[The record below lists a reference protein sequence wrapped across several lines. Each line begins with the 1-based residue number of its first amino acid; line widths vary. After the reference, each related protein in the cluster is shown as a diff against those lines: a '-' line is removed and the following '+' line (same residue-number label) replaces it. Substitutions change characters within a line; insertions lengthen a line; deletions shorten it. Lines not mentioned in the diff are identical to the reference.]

1 MHDDTRGKLPPGQ
14 QLLRPGRWPPVGEKL
29 PPGPFDTWTIHL
41 RGLFKN
47 PRSMAIDELL
57 ANPLEEQS
65 VDIHCVTR
73 WTRLGVSFR
82 GIPLSRF
89 LESADIN
96 SRARYVS
103 FVARSS
109 RNHSSSVPIDIARTA
124 LIALYAE
131 GKPLEPAYGGPV
143 RVVVPDRYFYKSVKW
158 LEAIE
163 LLEEDQLGYWEKDA
177 GYHNRADPWR
187 EERYLASG
195 VTKQQA
201 NQLIMSRD
209 FSNQD
214 LMGIDCS
221 GRDLSGLV
229 AVSALLR
236 NANFTKSILSQ
247 ANFEG
252 ANLANAHFKDAN
264 LQGANFEGADL
275 EGANLIGA
283 DLCGADLRGA
293 SLFGADFISLTNS
306 DHHAR
311 FDSETRLSKSQ
322 IHLLADQQEAFLQ
335 DKTTLS

>member
-1 MHDDTRGKLPPGQ
+1 MHDDTCGKLPPGQ

-29 PPGPFDTWTIHL
+29 PPGPFDTWTLQL
-41 RGLFKN
+41 RGLFRN
-47 PRSMAIDELL
+47 PRSIALEELL
-57 ANPLEEQS
+57 ADQLEEHS
-65 VDIHCVTR
+65 IDIHCVTR

-89 LESADIN
+89 LDANDIET
-96 SRARYVS
+96 RARYVS
-103 FVARSS
+103 FVARST
-109 RNHSSSVPIDIARTA
+109 RNHSSSVPLDIARTA
-124 LIALYAE
+124 LIVLYAE
-131 GKPLEPAYGGPV
+131 GKPLEPTYGGPV

-177 GYHNRADPWR
+177 GYHNRADPWQ

-201 NQLIMSRD
+201 NHLIMSRD
-209 FSNQD
+209 FSDRD

-221 GRDLSGLV
+221 GRDLSGLI
-229 AVSALLR
+229 AVNALLR
-236 NANFTKSILSQ
+236 NANFNKSDLSQ

-252 ANLANAHFKDAN
+252 ANLANAHFEGAN
-264 LQGANFEGADL
+264 LQSARFHGADL

-283 DLCGADLRGA
+283 DLRGADLREA
-293 SLFGADFISLTNS
+293 SLFGADFLSVTDLN
-306 DHHAR
+306 HHAIL
-311 FDSETRLSKSQ
+311 DGQTRLSKSQ

-335 DKTTLS
+335 DKTTLP